1 MSAFVKENE
10 TDFVEY
16 HSTRFA
22 FKVCLIQAKFKS
34 KHDLS
39 NTGHK
44 KTEKQ
49 EQKQNKQKKTG
60 TSQGFFFFKAN

>member
-1 MSAFVKENE
+1 MSAFIKGNE
-10 TDFVEY
+10 TDFVKY

-22 FKVCLIQAKFKS
+22 FQVCLIQERFKFK
-34 KHDLS
+34 HGLS

-49 EQKQNKQKKTG
+49 KHEQNKQKQALRK
-60 TSQGFFFFKAN
+60 FFF